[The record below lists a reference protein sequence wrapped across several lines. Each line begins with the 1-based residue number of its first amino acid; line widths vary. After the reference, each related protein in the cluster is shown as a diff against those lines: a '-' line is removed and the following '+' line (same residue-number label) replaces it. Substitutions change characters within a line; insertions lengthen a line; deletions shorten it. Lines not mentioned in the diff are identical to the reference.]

1 MKKNHWLFY
10 LLSFLVLS
18 LIVSPT
24 ARAEEG
30 GSFSVTPLNP
40 ETGEAQSSY
49 YDLMVEPEQNIQ
61 LQVEIVNSSSEEK
74 TIQVEAN
81 NATTNE
87 NGISSYL
94 KEEERDDSLKV
105 AFEDVAQVKEEQVT
119 VTANG
124 TANAVIDLKIPK
136 EAFPGEILGG
146 LRFTEVKPE
155 EDKKEQK
162 AAITN
167 NIAYTIGVLLRES
180 EEKVAP
186 EMAMNDVVTEQR
198 NYRNYISA
206 NLQNKAPCMIKELSA
221 HAQVFEKGTDELL
234 YEASNDAMRMAP
246 NSNFNFGIS
255 LEDQKFV
262 PGDYTM
268 EVTGAADGT
277 PFEFSK
283 DFTISAEE
291 AKEYNKNAVFAQEN
305 TSISPWIYIVGVC
318 GLITIGLLLFLLIK
332 KRRET
337 DEE

>member
-1 MKKNHWLFY
+1 MKKIQSLVCF
-10 LLSFLVLS
+10 LSFLVLS
-18 LIVSPT
+18 LLVSPL
-24 ARAEEG
+24 AQAEE

-49 YDLMVEPEQNIQ
+49 YDLMVEPNQKIQ
-61 LQVEIVNSSSEEK
+61 LTVEIVNSSSAEK

-81 NATTNE
+81 NATTND
-87 NGISSYL
+87 NGISSYV
-94 KEEERDDSLKV
+94 KKEERDDSLHV
-105 AFEDVAQVKEEQVT
+105 AFEDFAQVKEEQVT
-119 VTANG
+119 VPANG
-124 TANAVIDLKIPK
+124 TANAVIDLTIP
-136 EAFPGEILGG
+136 EAAFAGEILGG

-155 EDKKEQK
+155 ADKDEPK

-180 EEKVAP
+180 EETVAP
-186 EMAMNDVVTEQR
+186 EMAMKGVVTEQR

-206 NLQNKAPCMIKELSA
+206 NLQNKAPCMIKELTA
-221 HAQVFEKGTDELL
+221 HAQVFEKGTEELR

-268 EVTGAADGT
+268 KVTGTADGT
-277 PFEFSK
+277 PFEFSQ

-291 AKEYNKNAVFAQEN
+291 AKEYNKNAVFAQEEDE
-305 TSISPWIYIVGVC
+305 TIAWWVYALGVVS
-318 GLITIGLLLFLLIK
+318 LMVIGLLLFLLIK
-332 KRRET
+332 KRRNT
-337 DEE
+337 NEE